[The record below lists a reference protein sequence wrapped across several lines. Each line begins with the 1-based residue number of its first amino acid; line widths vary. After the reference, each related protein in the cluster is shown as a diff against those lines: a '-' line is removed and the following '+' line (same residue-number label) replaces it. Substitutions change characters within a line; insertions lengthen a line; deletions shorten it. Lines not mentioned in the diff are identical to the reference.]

1 MPATLESHQDAA
13 GLTPSIKGVDKGRT
27 HAPDEKNVALE
38 DMTWAELKRAA
49 RDVGV
54 KLGVKKHVLI
64 KRIREAREFEA
75 ELEKRRNSLPG
86 RVQQAGKGVS
96 SVCQQKVR
104 ALCQWFNDDGGQVRS
119 EAERS
124 KQLKKKRMMILGGGL
139 AVGALFG
146 FIAAI
151 F

>member
-1 MPATLESHQDAA
+1 MPATLESHRDGA

-27 HAPDEKNVALE
+27 HAPDESNVALE

-64 KRIREAREFEA
+64 KRIREARAFED

-86 RVQQAGKGVS
+86 RVQQAGKGFS
-96 SVCQQKVR
+96 SVCQQQVQAICR
-104 ALCQWFNDDGGQVRS
+104 WFSDDGGSARS
-119 EAERS
+119 EADRN

-139 AVGALFG
+139 AMGALFG